1 MTDSIKIA
9 FLRGINVGGHKKFS
23 KTDQLEMA
31 KQLGFLDAELYLH
44 TGNWVFSSEAEADSI
59 SKKISAAIQ
68 KHYGWEVPVLVL
80 KASEVQRI
88 FATCTFSEEIKEKSY
103 FTLLEETPKAENIK
117 VLKTYSYPNEEYRIA
132 DSCIYFYPALGA
144 GKAKMSNNF
153 FEDKLKVTATSRNY
167 RTMAKLISIVES
179 R

>member
-1 MTDSIKIA
+1 MTDSVKIA

-68 KHYGWEVPVLVL
+68 KQYGWEVPVLVL
-80 KASEVQRI
+80 KASELQDI
-88 FATCTFSEEIKEKSY
+88 FKGCPFSEEIKEHSY
-103 FTLLEETPKAENIK
+103 FTMLEEKPKAEHIQT
-117 VLKTYSYPNEEYRIA
+117 LQTFSYPNEEYYFT
-132 DSCIYFYPALGA
+132 DSCIYLYPALGA